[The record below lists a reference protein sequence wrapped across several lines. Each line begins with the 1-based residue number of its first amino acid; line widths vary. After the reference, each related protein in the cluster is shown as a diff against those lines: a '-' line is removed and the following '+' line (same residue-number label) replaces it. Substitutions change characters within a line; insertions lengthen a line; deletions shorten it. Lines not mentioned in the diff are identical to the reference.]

1 MENKWWIIITSETF
15 SKTPWKRRNCEIWG
29 SGILGGITRTQ
40 CIDQC
45 IGLIILYFFSHNI
58 PRKQRKET
66 ELKRNDEK
74 LLSYSVIDDTAY
86 SNRDHT
92 EKSLRELQTLQNRM
106 VWHFRDVREFSEW
119 RIVSFEKCPSIKGFR
134 GHQITSNFENN
145 QRCDQNS
152 NYNQKQEAKAVNWIR
167 IRRRISYQFD
177 ILIPSIDFSIFFT
190 AGHSLSGPKL
200 EKNSNKTCFICSW
213 KNKNSKWNPWKATSR
228 WVLFPLQNMI
238 LLRTVKTTTWP
249 FASSL

>member
-1 MENKWWIIITSETF
+1 MENKWWIIITRETF

-134 GHQITSNFENN
+134 EHQITSN
-145 QRCDQNS
+145 RLR
-152 NYNQKQEAKAVNWIR
+152 KQPDRDVIR
-167 IRRRISYQFD
+167 IQI
-177 ILIPSIDFSIFFT
+177 IT
-190 AGHSLSGPKL
+190 
-200 EKNSNKTCFICSW
+200 
-213 KNKNSKWNPWKATSR
+213 KNK
-228 WVLFPLQNMI
+228 
-238 LLRTVKTTTWP
+238 RTR
-249 FASSL
+249 